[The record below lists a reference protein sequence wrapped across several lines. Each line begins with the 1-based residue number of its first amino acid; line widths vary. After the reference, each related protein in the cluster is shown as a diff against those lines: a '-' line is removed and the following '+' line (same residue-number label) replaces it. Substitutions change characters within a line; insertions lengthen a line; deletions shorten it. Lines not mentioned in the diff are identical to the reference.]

1 MPDIVGYEFE
11 RALHILNKYDFKI
24 IIKETFGK
32 ENIKTNEARII
43 RQKIYK
49 NNILQLVI
57 AYF

>member
-1 MPDIVGYEFE
+1 MPDVVGYKLE
-11 RALHILNKYDFKI
+11 RALRILNKCNFEI

-32 ENIKTNEARII
+32 GNVKTDEERII